1 MKYRPEIDGLRALA
15 VLPVVLFHAGVPF
28 LQGGFVGVDI
38 FFVISGYL
46 ITSIISEDVE
56 HQKFSIKQFYE
67 RRIRRIFPAFLFV
80 AATCVPFAIAFLAPH
95 DQIDFAKS
103 LVAASL
109 SVSNILFWRETGYFD
124 SETTLKPLLHTWSL
138 GVEEQFYLFF
148 PWILVFSAKWRLR
161 SVSLLLLIGSVCSF
175 VLAQWLSTRSPA
187 TGFYLLPSRAWEL
200 LFGAFAAIALR
211 TERFHALSTQRWKG
225 IFAGLG
231 LLLIALSV
239 AFIDERLPY
248 PSHYTLGPVV
258 GTVLIILFARQSNHT
273 GRLLAHPVLVQIG
286 LISYS
291 AYLWHQPLFAF
302 ARHLAETPSPP
313 FAVMASMFVLTFVLA
328 YASWRWVEAPFRT
341 RSKVLTRQVFTWAGV
356 GTVSAVFTGA
366 LMLFFKGNLFGIY
379 SPDQIAILGEKRVR
393 DDYLW
398 SRYAPMKQAEFAANK
413 KKVLVVGDSFAADLI
428 NMMHHGQ
435 LDQDVSFSV
444 HQIVTECPNLLVD
457 LTAVERHIPPTLL
470 GKCEANAWKN
480 NLRLKRLATQADVIL
495 LASNWQTWQVPLIP
509 GSLNDLSKIYGDK
522 FIFIGSKSFGKI
534 DLRKLALTPVSY
546 RSNTPTTATTA
557 TVENMIQVKAALPKA
572 NFFDLQESLC
582 GGSNCPA
589 FTDAGK
595 LISYDG
601 AHFTEDGAKWAG
613 PRLRK
618 ALSVAIQNIK

>member
-1 MKYRPEIDGLRALA
+1 MRYRPEIDGLRALA

-46 ITSIISEDVE
+46 ITSIICEDIE
-56 HQKFSIKQFYE
+56 RQKFSIKRFYE
-67 RRIRRIFPAFLFV
+67 RRIRRIFPAFLLV
-80 AATCVPFAIAFLAPH
+80 AVTCIPLAIAILAPH

-124 SETTLKPLLHTWSL
+124 SETMLKPLLHTWSL

-148 PWILVFSAKWRLR
+148 PWVLVLAVKWRQR
-161 SVSLLLLIGSVCSF
+161 SVLFLLFIGSIGSF
-175 VLAQWLSTRSPA
+175 AFAQWLSTRSPS

-200 LFGAFAAIALR
+200 LFGAIGAIALR
-211 TERFHALSTQRWKG
+211 TEKFHTLWLQRRTG
-225 IFAGLG
+225 VFAGLG

-239 AFIDERLPY
+239 ALIDERLPY

-258 GTVLIILFARQSNHT
+258 GTLLIILFAGQSNRT
-273 GRLLAHPVLVQIG
+273 GRLLAHPGLVQIG

-302 ARHLAETPSPP
+302 ARHLAETTEPP
-313 FAVMASMFVLTFVLA
+313 FVVMASMLVLTFVLA
-328 YASWRWVEAPFRT
+328 YASWRWVEAPFRKN
-341 RSKVLTRQVFTWAGV
+341 SEVLTRQVFTWAGV
-356 GTVSAVFTGA
+356 GTASAVFAGA
-366 LMLFFKGNLFGIY
+366 LVLVFKGNLFGVY
-379 SPDQIAILGEKRVR
+379 SPDQIAILGEKRAR

-398 SRYAPMKQAEFAANK
+398 SRYAPLKQAEFAPDK
-413 KKVLVVGDSFAADLI
+413 MKILVVGDSFAADLV

-435 LDQDVSFSV
+435 IDQNVSLSV
-444 HQIVTECPNLLVD
+444 HQIVVECPNLLVD
-457 LTAVERHIPPTLL
+457 LAAVEQHIPPALL

-509 GSLNDLSKIYGDK
+509 GSFNELSEVYGDK

-534 DLRKLALTPVSY
+534 DLRKLAVTPANF
-546 RSNTPTTATTA
+546 RSNTATTA
-557 TVENMIQVKAALPKA
+557 TTTTVENMLQVKAALSKA
-572 NFFDLQESLC
+572 HFFDLQEALC
-582 GGSNCPA
+582 GGSTCPT
-589 FTDAGK
+589 FTDAGN

-613 PRLRK
+613 PRLQK
-618 ALSVAIQNIK
+618 TLSVAIQMMR